1 MTQLESVTAMTYEI
15 VEEARKRLNM
25 IRIDPQQQILGQL
38 RGESNQR
45 LTCPLCLYEK
55 NKSAII
61 RDGFFKCFACG
72 GKGRINL

>member
-1 MTQLESVTAMTYEI
+1 MSQLESVTSMTFEI
-15 VEEARKRLNM
+15 VEEARRKLSKK
-25 IRIDPQQQILGQL
+25 RIDPQTQILMQL

-72 GKGRINL
+72 GKGRIQ